1 MYLSTFGLVWFSL
14 TTTFVTLTGKE
25 MSKVLLNITTN
36 KVKFLRLLMMR
47 KPLPLAGPMADFWS
61 KITKVIDNVHL
72 GNHKRPACKE
82 DYHPNQV
89 KDIILDA
96 NLMICE
102 ETYAWCGRFKK
113 ILNYFPKTMF
123 HFMLHHLVKMR
134 NRYTE
139 YCYR

>member
-1 MYLSTFGLVWFSL
+1 M
-14 TTTFVTLTGKE
+14 LTG
-25 MSKVLLNITTN
+25 ITSNVVFNVT
-36 KVKFLRLLMMR
+36 KFLRLLMMK
-47 KPLPLAGPMADFWS
+47 KPLPLPGPMADFWS

-89 KDIILDA
+89 KDKIPDA

-102 ETYAWCGRFKK
+102 ETYAWAGRYKK
-113 ILNYFPKTMF
+113 ILNSFPKTKF
-123 HFMLHHLVKMR
+123 HFMLHHLIKMR

-139 YCYR
+139 YCYRYSIDI